1 MIAYAPRH
9 YPAVMLF
16 QIGCLLHDVAGALR
30 TLAQRLDVRIAAW
43 KKAADDRRL
52 LNQMSERELRDIG
65 LGRSES
71 RAFGGGWDGWS

>member
-1 MIAYAPRH
+1 MIAYTPRH

-16 QIGCLLHDVAGALR
+16 RIGSLLHDLAEALR
-30 TLAQRLDVRIAAW
+30 TLAERLDVRIAAW
-43 KKAADDRRL
+43 KKAADDSRL

-71 RAFGGGWDGWS
+71 RASGGDWVARS